1 MTFKSDTFKK
11 SLISKASPVD
21 IHKNLQSPEYINT
34 ALLGIYIEHVA
45 IVIYI
50 DDTWH
55 AHTHTH
61 NMGNPNIQVNQTNML
76 VDVLAFHH
84 YK

>member
-61 NMGNPNIQVNQTNML
+61 THTHITWETLISKSTKQICW
-76 VDVLAFHH
+76 
-84 YK
+84 